1 MPTHY
6 LALDIGST
14 TVVAIVI
21 DLDTNSVVGAAS
33 AANSSEV
40 TSAADKRVSRSEWN
54 LNAMTELAIDNAAA
68 LVARTNAQP
77 AAIGVTGQQQGLQLL
92 DAALDT
98 VGPYFSWQD
107 QRAQE
112 RLPGQQHTYLD
123 VMAQRGGATGTERE
137 MPAFAN
143 TGCPLVAGH
152 AAPHLF
158 WLQANNQLPS
168 GVSGTAAPEFVVSR
182 LVGKRPVVDPTDA
195 LGWGVYDVAKRAWA
209 DELIAALG
217 LDQSLFPDLAESCTM
232 AGPLT
237 AAMAQKLGVP
247 AGLPVAVASGDHQCS
262 FAGTVADYANTVAVN
277 VGTGGQA
284 ALHIEAPLPR
294 GSLELRPYIQRGYLL
309 AGVGAVG
316 GRTFRTLRDFFADAI
331 YALADVQPSAE
342 LRSKPD
348 GEALYARLVA
358 LAADVPAGAEGVR
371 ADPLFSGSRRRPR
384 AKAAFRELT
393 AATLTAG
400 HLTRA
405 LLEGMAVELA
415 DSYREAILLGGG
427 ARSKLVGAG
436 NGIKLNPVLRAA
448 LEAEFAMPLHVGP
461 HGEEAAVGAALCAAV
476 ADGAFGS
483 IDEAS
488 AAFTSRGRFA
498 NRPLPAH

>member
-1 MPTHY
+1 MSTHY

-21 DLDTNSVVGAAS
+21 DLDTNAVVGAAS
-33 AANSSEV
+33 TANLSEV
-40 TSAADKRVSRSEWN
+40 TSPADKRLSRSEWN
-54 LNAMTELAIDNAAA
+54 LDAMTELAIDNAAA
-68 LVARTNAQP
+68 LVARINARP

-92 DAALDT
+92 DAVLNA
-98 VGPYFSWQD
+98 VGPFFSWQD

-112 RLPGQQHTYLD
+112 SLPGQQHSYLD
-123 VMAQRGGATGTERE
+123 AIAQRGGATAAEDE
-137 MPAFAN
+137 LPAFAH

-158 WLQANNQLPS
+158 WLQANDQLPS
-168 GVSGTAAPEFVVSR
+168 GVSGTTAPEFVVSR

-195 LGWGVYDVAKRAWA
+195 HGWGVYDVAKRGWA

-217 LDQSLFPDLAESCTM
+217 LGQSLFPDLAESCTM

-237 AAMAQKLGVP
+237 TAMAHKLGVP

-262 FAGTVADYANTVAVN
+262 FAGTVADYANTVAIN

-284 ALHIEAPLPR
+284 ALYIETPLPR
-294 GSLELRPYIQRGYLL
+294 GWLELRPYMQRGYLL

-331 YALADVQPSAE
+331 YALADVQPD
-342 LRSKPD
+342 R
-348 GEALYARLVA
+348 EALYERLVA
-358 LAADVPAGAEGVR
+358 LAADVPTGAEGVR
-371 ADPLFSGSRRRPR
+371 VDPLFSGSRSSPH
-384 AKAAFRELT
+384 AKATFRELT
-393 AATLTAG
+393 TATLTAG

-415 DSYREAILLGGG
+415 DSYREAIRLGSG

-448 LEAEFAMPLHVGP
+448 LEAEFAMPLHVGS

-476 ADGAFGS
+476 ADGAFDS
-483 IDEAS
+483 IAAAS
-488 AAFTSRGRFA
+488 ATFA
-498 NRPLPAH
+498 GS

>member
-14 TVVAIVI
+14 TVGAIVI
-21 DLDTNSVVGAAS
+21 DLDANAVVGTAS
-33 AANSSEV
+33 AANGAEV
-40 TSAADKRVSRSEWN
+40 TSAADKRRSRSEWD
-54 LNAMTELAIDNAAA
+54 LDAMTELALDNAAA
-68 LVARTNAQP
+68 LLAHTNAQP

-92 DAALDT
+92 DAALKT
-98 VGPYFSWQD
+98 VGPYLSWQD
-107 QRAQE
+107 QRAQD
-112 RLPGQQHTYLD
+112 RLPGLQHTYLD
-123 VMAQRGGATGTERE
+123 AMAERGAATANAGEW
-137 MPAFAN
+137 PAFAH

-158 WLQANNQLPS
+158 WLQANSQLPR
-168 GVSGTAAPEFVVSR
+168 GVIGTTAPEFVVSR
-182 LVGKRPVVDPTDA
+182 LVGQRPVVDPTDA
-195 LGWGVYDVAKRAWA
+195 PGWGVYDVTKRTWA
-209 DELIAALG
+209 AELIAALG
-217 LDQSLFPDLAESCTM
+217 LNPSLFPDLVESCTM

-237 AAMAQKLGVP
+237 ATMAHKLGVP

-284 ALHIEAPLPR
+284 ALYIEAPRPH

-316 GRTFRTLRDFFADAI
+316 GRTFRTLRDFFAAAI
-331 YALADVQPSAE
+331 YALAEVQPD
-342 LRSKPD
+342 R
-348 GEALYARLVA
+348 EALYERLVA
-358 LAADVPAGAEGVR
+358 LAAAVPAGAEGVC
-371 ADPLFSGSRRRPR
+371 ADPLFSGSRRQPR

-405 LLEGMAVELA
+405 LLEGMAAELA
-415 DSYREAILLGGG
+415 DSYREALRLGGG
-427 ARSKLVGAG
+427 ARAKLVGSG
-436 NGIKLNPVLRAA
+436 NGLKLNPVLRAA
-448 LEAEFAMPLHVGP
+448 LEAEFALPLHVGS

-483 IDEAS
+483 IAEAS
-488 AAFTSRGRFA
+488 AAFTSETT
-498 NRPLPAH
+498 

>member
-6 LALDIGST
+6 LALDVGST

-21 DLDTNSVVGAAS
+21 DLDTNAVVGAAS
-33 AANSSEV
+33 TANLSEV
-40 TSAADKRVSRSEWN
+40 TSAADKRINRSEWD
-54 LNAMTELAIDNAAA
+54 LDSMTKLAIDNAAA
-68 LVARTNAQP
+68 LVARTNARP

-92 DAALDT
+92 DAALNA
-98 VGPYFSWQD
+98 VGPFFSWQD
-107 QRAQE
+107 QRAQDP
-112 RLPGQQHTYLD
+112 LPGQQHTYLD
-123 VMAQRGGATGTERE
+123 VMAQCGGPTTEGE
-137 MPAFAN
+137 MPAFAH

-158 WLQANNQLPS
+158 WLQANNQLPN
-168 GVSGTAAPEFVVSR
+168 GVSGTTAPEFVVSR

-195 LGWGVYDVAKRAWA
+195 LGWGVYDVAKRGWA

-217 LDQSLFPDLAESCTM
+217 LDQALFLDLAESCTM
-232 AGPLT
+232 AGPLI

-294 GSLELRPYIQRGYLL
+294 GSLELRPYMQRGYLL

-331 YALADVQPSAE
+331 YALTEIQPD
-342 LRSKPD
+342 R
-348 GEALYARLVA
+348 EALYERLVA

-371 ADPLFSGSRRRPR
+371 TDPLFSGSRSRPR

-415 DSYREAILLGGG
+415 DSYREAIQLGSG

-476 ADGAFGS
+476 ADGAFDS
-483 IDEAS
+483 IAEAS
-488 AAFTSRGRFA
+488 AAFATAPPSA
-498 NRPLPAH
+498 SAVSSVK

>member
-1 MPTHY
+1 MATHY

-21 DLDTNSVVGAAS
+21 DLDTNAVVGAAS
-33 AANSSEV
+33 AANRAEV
-40 TSAADKRVSRSEWN
+40 TSAADRRISRSEWD
-54 LNAMTELAIDNAAA
+54 LDAMTELAIDNAAA
-68 LVARTNAQP
+68 LVARTNARP

-92 DAALDT
+92 DAALNAI
-98 VGPYFSWQD
+98 GPFFSWQD

-112 RLPGQQHTYLD
+112 RLPNQQHTYLD
-123 VMAQRGGATGTERE
+123 AMAQRGGATAAGGL
-137 MPAFAN
+137 PAFAN

-158 WLQANNQLPS
+158 WLQANHQLPS
-168 GVSGTAAPEFVVSR
+168 GASGTTAPEFAVSR
-182 LVGKRPVVDPTDA
+182 LVGKRPVTDPTDA
-195 LGWGVYDVAKRAWA
+195 LGWGVYDVVQRDWA
-209 DELIAALG
+209 TELIAALG
-217 LDQSLFPDLAESCTM
+217 LDQSLFPELVESCTM

-262 FAGTVADYANTVAVN
+262 FAGTVADCANTVAVN

-284 ALHIEAPLPR
+284 ALHVESPLPR
-294 GSLELRPYIQRGYLL
+294 GWLELRPYIQRGYLL

-316 GRTFRTLRDFFADAI
+316 GRTFRTLRDFFADAV
-331 YALADVQPSAE
+331 YALADVQPD
-342 LRSKPD
+342 R
-348 GEALYARLVA
+348 EALYERLIA
-358 LAADVPAGAEGVR
+358 LAATVPAAAEGVR
-371 ADPLFSGSRRRPR
+371 ADPLFAGSRRSPR

-393 AATLTAG
+393 AATLTPG

-405 LLEGMAVELA
+405 LLEGMAAELA
-415 DSYREAILLGGG
+415 DSYREAIRLGAG

-448 LEAEFAMPLHVGP
+448 LETEFALRLHVGS

-483 IDEAS
+483 MAAAS
-488 AAFTSRGRFA
+488 AAFASA
-498 NRPLPAH
+498 PAGPSVQ

>member
-1 MPTHY
+1 MSTHY

-21 DLDTNSVVGAAS
+21 DLDTNSVVGATS

-40 TSAADKRVSRSEWN
+40 TSVADKRIGRSEWD
-54 LNAMTELAIDNAAA
+54 LDAMTELAIGNAAA
-68 LVARTNAQP
+68 LVARTNARP

-92 DAALDT
+92 DAALNA

-107 QRAQE
+107 QRAQDL
-112 RLPGQQHTYLD
+112 LPGLQHTYLD
-123 VMAQRGGATGTERE
+123 AMAQRGGSTVTEGE

-158 WLQANNQLPS
+158 WLQANDQLPS
-168 GVSGTAAPEFVVSR
+168 GVSGTTAPEFVVSR

-195 LGWGVYDVAKRAWA
+195 LGWGVYDVPKRGWA
-209 DELIAALG
+209 DELIADLG
-217 LDQSLFPDLAESCTM
+217 LDQSLFPELVESCTM

-294 GSLELRPYIQRGYLL
+294 GSPAVRPYIQRG
-309 AGVGAVG
+309 AV
-316 GRTFRTLRDFFADAI
+316 
-331 YALADVQPSAE
+331 
-342 LRSKPD
+342 
-348 GEALYARLVA
+348 
-358 LAADVPAGAEGVR
+358 GVR
-371 ADPLFSGSRRRPR
+371 ADPLFSGSRSRPR

-405 LLEGMAVELA
+405 LLEGMAAELA
-415 DSYREAILLGGG
+415 DSYREAIRLGSGT
-427 ARSKLVGAG
+427 RSKLVGAG

-448 LEAEFAMPLHVGP
+448 LEAEFAMPLHVGS
-461 HGEEAAVGAALCAAV
+461 HGEEAAVGAALCATV
-476 ADGAFGS
+476 ADGAFSS
-483 IDEAS
+483 IAKAS
-488 AAFTSRGRFA
+488 AAFASDPPSTSA
-498 NRPLPAH
+498 VSSVK

>member
-1 MPTHY
+1 
-6 LALDIGST
+6 
-14 TVVAIVI
+14 
-21 DLDTNSVVGAAS
+21 
-33 AANSSEV
+33 
-40 TSAADKRVSRSEWN
+40 
-54 LNAMTELAIDNAAA
+54 
-68 LVARTNAQP
+68 
-77 AAIGVTGQQQGLQLL
+77 
-92 DAALDT
+92 
-98 VGPYFSWQD
+98 
-107 QRAQE
+107 
-112 RLPGQQHTYLD
+112 
-123 VMAQRGGATGTERE
+123 

-158 WLQANNQLPS
+158 WLQINNQLPS
-168 GVSGTAAPEFVVSR
+168 GVSGTTAPEFVVSR

-195 LGWGVYDVAKRAWA
+195 LGWGVYDVTKRTWA
-209 DELIAALG
+209 DELIADLG
-217 LDQSLFPDLAESCTM
+217 LDQSLFPELVESCTM

-237 AAMAQKLGVP
+237 AAMAHKLGVP

-331 YALADVQPSAE
+331 QTLADVQPDS
-342 LRSKPD
+342 
-348 GEALYARLVA
+348 EALYERLVS
-358 LAADVPAGAEGVR
+358 LAAEVPAGAEGVR
-371 ADPLFSGSRRRPR
+371 ADPLFSGSRSRPR

-415 DSYREAILLGGG
+415 DSYREAIRLGGG

-448 LEAEFAMPLHVGP
+448 LEAEFAMPLHMGS

-483 IDEAS
+483 IAEAS
-488 AAFTSRGRFA
+488 AAFASS
-498 NRPLPAH
+498 LQS

>member
-1 MPTHY
+1 MSTHY

-21 DLDTNSVVGAAS
+21 DLDTNAVVGAAS
-33 AANSSEV
+33 MANSFEV
-40 TSAADKRVSRSEWN
+40 TSAEDKRISHSEWD
-54 LNAMTELAIDNAAA
+54 LDAMTELAIDNAAA
-68 LVARTNAQP
+68 LVAHTNARP

-92 DAALDT
+92 DAALNT

-112 RLPGQQHTYLD
+112 SLPSQQHSYLD
-123 VMAQRGGATGTERE
+123 AMAQRGGSTIDGE

-168 GVSGTAAPEFVVSR
+168 GVSGTTAPEFVVSR

-195 LGWGVYDVAKRAWA
+195 LGWGVYDVTKRGWA
-209 DELIAALG
+209 DELIADLG
-217 LDQSLFPDLAESCTM
+217 LDQSLFPELVESCTM

-237 AAMAQKLGVP
+237 AAMAHKLGVP

-277 VGTGGQA
+277 VGTGGQT

-331 YALADVQPSAE
+331 SALADVQPS
-342 LRSKPD
+342 S
-348 GEALYARLVA
+348 EALYERLVA

-371 ADPLFSGSRRRPR
+371 ADPLFSGSRSRPR

-405 LLEGMAVELA
+405 LLEGMAAELA
-415 DSYREAILLGGG
+415 DSYREAIRLGSGV
-427 ARSKLVGAG
+427 RSKLVGSG

-448 LEAEFAMPLHVGP
+448 LEAEFAMPLHVGL

-483 IDEAS
+483 IAEAS
-488 AAFTSRGRFA
+488 AAFASG
-498 NRPLPAH
+498 PQS

>member
-21 DLDTNSVVGAAS
+21 DLDTNAVVGAAS
-33 AANSSEV
+33 TANLSEV
-40 TSAADKRVSRSEWN
+40 TSAADKRISRSEWD
-54 LNAMTELAIDNAAA
+54 LDAMTKLAIDNAAA
-68 LVARTNAQP
+68 LVARTNARP

-92 DAALDT
+92 DAALNA
-98 VGPYFSWQD
+98 VGPFFSWQD
-107 QRAQE
+107 QRAQDP
-112 RLPGQQHTYLD
+112 LPGQQHTYLD
-123 VMAQRGGATGTERE
+123 VMAQCGGPTTEGE
-137 MPAFAN
+137 MPAFAH

-158 WLQANNQLPS
+158 WLQANNQLPN
-168 GVSGTAAPEFVVSR
+168 GVSGTTAPEFVVSR

-195 LGWGVYDVAKRAWA
+195 LGWGVYDVAKRGWA

-217 LDQSLFPDLAESCTM
+217 LDQALFLDLAESCTM
-232 AGPLT
+232 AGPLI

-294 GSLELRPYIQRGYLL
+294 GSLELRPYMQRGYLL

-331 YALADVQPSAE
+331 YALTEIQPD
-342 LRSKPD
+342 R
-348 GEALYARLVA
+348 EALYERLVA

-371 ADPLFSGSRRRPR
+371 TDPLFSGSRSRPR

-415 DSYREAILLGGG
+415 DSYREAIQTGQRPALQ
-427 ARSKLVGAG
+427 AG
-436 NGIKLNPVLRAA
+436 WRGQRHQAKSRAA
-448 LEAEFAMPLHVGP
+448 GGVG
-461 HGEEAAVGAALCAAV
+461 
-476 ADGAFGS
+476 S
-483 IDEAS
+483 
-488 AAFTSRGRFA
+488 
-498 NRPLPAH
+498 

>member
-21 DLDTNSVVGAAS
+21 DLDTNAVVGAAS
-33 AANSSEV
+33 TANLSEV
-40 TSAADKRVSRSEWN
+40 TSAADKRLSRSEWD
-54 LNAMTELAIDNAAA
+54 LDAMTKLAIDNAAA
-68 LVARTNAQP
+68 LVARTNARP

-92 DAALDT
+92 DAALNA
-98 VGPYFSWQD
+98 VGPFFSWQD
-107 QRAQE
+107 QRAQDP
-112 RLPGQQHTYLD
+112 LPGQQHTYLD
-123 VMAQRGGATGTERE
+123 VMAQCGGPTTEGE
-137 MPAFAN
+137 MPAFAH

-158 WLQANNQLPS
+158 WLQANNQLPN
-168 GVSGTAAPEFVVSR
+168 GVSGTTAPEFVVSR

-195 LGWGVYDVAKRAWA
+195 LGWGVYDVAKRGWA

-217 LDQSLFPDLAESCTM
+217 LDQALFLDLAESCTM
-232 AGPLT
+232 AGPLI

-247 AGLPVAVASGDHQCS
+247 ADLPVAVASGDHQCS

-294 GSLELRPYIQRGYLL
+294 GWLELRPYMQRGYLL

-331 YALADVQPSAE
+331 YALTEIQPD
-342 LRSKPD
+342 R
-348 GEALYARLVA
+348 EALYERLVA

-371 ADPLFSGSRRRPR
+371 TDPLFSGSRSRPR
-384 AKAAFRELT
+384 AKATFRELT

-415 DSYREAILLGGG
+415 DSYREAIRLGAGP
-427 ARSKLVGAG
+427 RSKLVGAG

-476 ADGAFGS
+476 ADGAFDS
-483 IDEAS
+483 IAEAS
-488 AAFTSRGRFA
+488 AAFATAPPSA
-498 NRPLPAH
+498 SAVSSVK

>member
-21 DLDTNSVVGAAS
+21 DLDTNAVVGTAS

-40 TSAADKRVSRSEWN
+40 TSAADKRLSRSEWD
-54 LNAMTELAIDNAAA
+54 LDGMTELAIDNAAA
-68 LVARTNAQP
+68 LVARTNARP
-77 AAIGVTGQQQGLQLL
+77 TAIGVTGQQQGLQLL

-107 QRAQE
+107 QRAQDP
-112 RLPGQQHTYLD
+112 LPGQQHTYLD
-123 VMAQRGGATGTERE
+123 AMAQRGGATAAEGE

-195 LGWGVYDVAKRAWA
+195 LGWGVYDVTKRTWA
-209 DELIAALG
+209 DELIADLG
-217 LDQSLFPDLAESCTM
+217 LDPSLFPDLVESCTM
-232 AGPLT
+232 AGSLT
-237 AAMAQKLGVP
+237 ATMAHKLGVP

-331 YALADVQPSAE
+331 HALADVQPDS
-342 LRSKPD
+342 
-348 GEALYARLVA
+348 EALYARLVA

-371 ADPLFSGSRRRPR
+371 ADPLFSGSRSRPR

-393 AATLTAG
+393 AATLTVG

-415 DSYREAILLGGG
+415 DSYREAIQLGGG

-448 LEAEFAMPLHVGP
+448 LEAEFAMPLHLGP

-476 ADGAFGS
+476 ADGAFSS
-483 IDEAS
+483 IAEAS
-488 AAFTSRGRFA
+488 AAFASGPPSNPTVSSA
-498 NRPLPAH
+498 K

>member
-1 MPTHY
+1 MSTHY

-21 DLDTNSVVGAAS
+21 DLDTNAVVGAAS
-33 AANSSEV
+33 AANSSET
-40 TSAADKRVSRSEWN
+40 TSAADKRISRSEWD
-54 LNAMTELAIDNAAA
+54 LDAMTELAIDNASA
-68 LVARTNAQP
+68 LVARTNARP

-92 DAALDT
+92 DAALNT

-112 RLPGQQHTYLD
+112 LLPGQQHTYLD
-123 VMAQRGGATGTERE
+123 AMAQQGGSIATEGE

-143 TGCPLVAGH
+143 TGCPIVAGH

-168 GVSGTAAPEFVVSR
+168 DVSGTAAPEFVVSR

-195 LGWGVYDVAKRAWA
+195 LGWGVYDVTKRAWA
-209 DELIAALG
+209 NELIADLG
-217 LDQSLFPDLAESCTM
+217 LDQSLFPELVESCTM
-232 AGPLT
+232 AGSLT

-331 YALADVQPSAE
+331 QTSPMSNPTARPST
-342 LRSKPD
+342 
-348 GEALYARLVA
+348 
-358 LAADVPAGAEGVR
+358 
-371 ADPLFSGSRRRPR
+371 SGSY
-384 AKAAFRELT
+384 
-393 AATLTAG
+393 
-400 HLTRA
+400 H
-405 LLEGMAVELA
+405 
-415 DSYREAILLGGG
+415 
-427 ARSKLVGAG
+427 
-436 NGIKLNPVLRAA
+436 
-448 LEAEFAMPLHVGP
+448 
-461 HGEEAAVGAALCAAV
+461 
-476 ADGAFGS
+476 
-483 IDEAS
+483 
-488 AAFTSRGRFA
+488 
-498 NRPLPAH
+498 

>member
-1 MPTHY
+1 MSTHY

-14 TVVAIVI
+14 TVGAIVI
-21 DLDTNSVVGAAS
+21 DLDANAVVGAAS
-33 AANSSEV
+33 TANTSEV
-40 TSAADKRVSRSEWN
+40 TSAADKRIGRSEWD
-54 LNAMTELAIDNAAA
+54 LDAMTALAMDNAAA
-68 LVARTNAQP
+68 LVARTNARP

-92 DAALDT
+92 DSSLNA

-107 QRAQE
+107 QRAQGF
-112 RLPGQQHTYLD
+112 LPGQQRTYLD
-123 VMAQRGGATGTERE
+123 AMAQRGGT
-137 MPAFAN
+137 AFAH

-168 GVSGTAAPEFVVSR
+168 GVSGTTAPEFVVSR

-195 LGWGVYDVAKRAWA
+195 LGWGVYDVANRGWA
-209 DELIAALG
+209 GELIAALG
-217 LDQSLFPDLAESCTM
+217 LARSLFPALVESCTM
-232 AGPLT
+232 AGSLT
-237 AAMAQKLGVP
+237 TAMAQKLGVP

-284 ALHIEAPLPR
+284 ALHIQAPLAH
-294 GSLELRPYIQRGYLL
+294 GSLELRPYMQRGYLL

-316 GRTFRTLRDFFADAI
+316 GRTFRILRDFFGDAL
-331 YALADVQPSAE
+331 YALAEVQ
-342 LRSKPD
+342 LDR
-348 GEALYARLVA
+348 EALYERLVA
-358 LAADVPAGAEGVR
+358 LAANVPAGAEGVR

-415 DSYREAILLGGG
+415 DSYREAVRLGGG
-427 ARSKLVGAG
+427 GRAKLVGSG
-436 NGIKLNPVLRAA
+436 NGLKLNPVLQAA
-448 LEAEFAMPLHVGP
+448 LEAEFAMPLHLSP
-461 HGEEAAVGAALCAAV
+461 HGEEAAIGAALCAAV
-476 ADGAFGS
+476 ADGAFNS
-483 IDEAS
+483 IAEAS
-488 AAFTSRGRFA
+488 AMFSR
-498 NRPLPAH
+498 

>member
-14 TVVAIVI
+14 TVGAIVI
-21 DLDTNSVVGAAS
+21 DLKANAVVGAAS
-33 AANSSEV
+33 TANRSEV
-40 TSAADKRVSRSEWN
+40 TSTADKRINRSEWD
-54 LNAMTELAIDNAAA
+54 LDAMTELAIDNAAA
-68 LVARTNAQP
+68 LVARTNARP

-92 DAALDT
+92 DAALNA
-98 VGPYFSWQD
+98 VGPFFSWQD
-107 QRAQE
+107 QRTQE
-112 RLPGQQHTYLD
+112 PLPGQQHTYLD
-123 VMAQRGGATGTERE
+123 VMAQRGGATAAAGAQ
-137 MPAFAN
+137 PAFAN

-158 WLQANNQLPS
+158 WLQANNQLPR
-168 GVSGTAAPEFVVSR
+168 GVSGTTAPEFVVSR

-195 LGWGVYDVAKRAWA
+195 LGWGVYDATTRGWA

-217 LDQSLFPDLAESCTM
+217 LDLSLFPELVESCTM
-232 AGPLT
+232 AGSLT
-237 AAMAQKLGVP
+237 AAMAHKLGVP

-294 GSLELRPYIQRGYLL
+294 GWLELRPYMQRGYLL

-316 GRTFRTLRDFFADAI
+316 GRTFRILRDFFADAV
-331 YALADVQPSAE
+331 YALAAVQ
-342 LRSKPD
+342 PD
-348 GEALYARLVA
+348 GEALYERLVA

-371 ADPLFSGSRRRPR
+371 ADPLFSGSRSRPR

-415 DSYREAILLGGG
+415 DSYREALRLGAG

-448 LEAEFAMPLHVGP
+448 LEAEFSMRLHVGS

-476 ADGAFGS
+476 ADGAFDS
-483 IDEAS
+483 IAQAS
-488 AAFTSRGRFA
+488 AAFASGPPSA
-498 NRPLPAH
+498 PAVSSLEQTAS

>member
-1 MPTHY
+1 MSTHY

-21 DLDTNSVVGAAS
+21 DLDTNAVVGTAS

-40 TSAADKRVSRSEWN
+40 TSAADKRFSRSEWD
-54 LNAMTELAIDNAAA
+54 LDAMTELAIDNAAA
-68 LVARTNAQP
+68 LVARTNARP

-92 DAALDT
+92 DDALDT

-112 RLPGQQHTYLD
+112 LLPGQQHTYLD
-123 VMAQRGGATGTERE
+123 AMAQRGGSAAIEGE
-137 MPAFAN
+137 MPAFAS
-143 TGCPLVAGH
+143 TGCPIVAGH

-195 LGWGVYDVAKRAWA
+195 LGWGVYDVPKRAWA
-209 DELIAALG
+209 DELIADLG
-217 LDQSLFPDLAESCTM
+217 LDPSLFPELVESCTM

-237 AAMAQKLGVP
+237 PAMAQKLGVP

-331 YALADVQPSAE
+331 QTLADVQPSAE

-348 GEALYARLVA
+348 SEALYERLVS

-371 ADPLFSGSRRRPR
+371 ADPLFSGSRSRPR

-415 DSYREAILLGGG
+415 DSYREAIRLGGG

-483 IDEAS
+483 IAEAS
-488 AAFTSRGRFA
+488 AAFASG
-498 NRPLPAH
+498 PQS